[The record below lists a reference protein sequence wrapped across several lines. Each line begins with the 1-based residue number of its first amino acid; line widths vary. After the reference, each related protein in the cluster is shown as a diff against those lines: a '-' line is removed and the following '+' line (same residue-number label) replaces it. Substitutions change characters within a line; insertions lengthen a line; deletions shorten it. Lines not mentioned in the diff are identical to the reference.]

1 MDLTAGYSETHR
13 TNAATST
20 RVLRMR
26 WETVGLVAIAVLAA
40 CLNLAGLNRL
50 GYGNTYYAAAVRSM
64 LQNWHNFFFV
74 SFDPGGFV
82 TVDKPALGYWVQT
95 ASAKVFGF
103 HGWSILLPQALAGI
117 GSVVVVYFIVRG
129 PFGAVAGL
137 IAALAMA
144 LTPVA
149 IADNRNN
156 TVDSMLVFVLLLAA
170 WAVLRATEKGSLR
183 WLLLGMALVGAG
195 FNVKMLEAYLALPAM
210 LAVYFLCAPLAWRTR
225 FWHLAAGALVLVAVS
240 LSWAVAVD
248 MTPATQR
255 PYVGSSRTNSEI
267 ELAFGYNG
275 LQRLTGLRF
284 PGRPGGNPGQA
295 RRTGAGAPGS
305 PNQAAAGDARSSPAA
320 GAAIA
325 NPPARTAPVPGA
337 GGTNQ
342 PGFAPPPGGDGA
354 NQPGFAPPPG
364 GGGPGFVEG
373 GASPLRLIGR
383 QLGGQ
388 AAWLLPFALLGLLAI
403 VVEPRHLR
411 PLNLRRLLQWHP
423 DSKLQQATLWG
434 VWLAGVGGFF
444 SVAGFFHPYYLV
456 TLAPPI
462 AALTGAGAVV
472 MWQGVRGRGWRA
484 WLLPVALLL
493 TAGVQVY
500 MLRDYPQWSGRLT
513 LIIAGASL
521 LGALFIA
528 ARNLLP
534 KVPVRAVAVASAIAI
549 AGLFVVPAVWSGLT
563 VAQGDGGGMPSGG
576 PRVAFDFGRAFAANG
591 QARRG
596 RNNADE
602 QSAPGLGLPPGA
614 GAGLPP
620 GQPPSGNAPVGL
632 PFAPGG
638 PPPGAGFP
646 GEATPDYQAKLLA
659 YLDAHRDG
667 SQFLLAV
674 PNSMSASSIIIN
686 TGEPVMAMG
695 GFSGG
700 DPILS
705 STSVADKVAQNT
717 VRYFLL
723 PDRSLGGGGPFAGG
737 PPGPF
742 GGGDASAMQ
751 WVESNC
757 SVVPQ
762 GDWGG
767 EISASVRGGFG
778 GAQQLYDCGSHVT
791 AG

>member
-1 MDLTAGYSETHR
+1 MDLTAGYSEAHR
-13 TNAATST
+13 AGAATST
-20 RVLRMR
+20 RVLRLR
-26 WETVGLVAIAVLAA
+26 WETVGLVAIVALAA

-82 TVDKPALGYWVQT
+82 TVDKPAAGYWLQT
-95 ASAKVFGF
+95 ASAKLFGF

-117 GSVVVVYFIVRG
+117 GSVVVVYFIVRR
-129 PFGAVAGL
+129 PFGAAAGL

-156 TVDSMLVFVLLLAA
+156 TVDSMLVFVLLLAT

-183 WLLLGMALVGAG
+183 WLLLGMALVGGG
-195 FNVKMLEAYLALPAM
+195 FNVKMLEAYLALPAL
-210 LAVYFLCAPLAWRTR
+210 LAVYFLCAPIAWRTR
-225 FWHLAAGALVLVAVS
+225 LWHLAVGALVLVAVS

-248 MTPATQR
+248 LTPASQR

-284 PGRPGGNPGQA
+284 PGRPGAGPGQA
-295 RRTGAGAPGS
+295 RRADQQDVATTGPSRAAAASSQTEQASPPPGFPPAPGAPGVN
-305 PNQAAAGDARSSPAA
+305 PPAGFLPAPGAA
-320 GAAIA
+320 GAK
-325 NPPARTAPVPGA
+325 
-337 GGTNQ
+337 Q
-342 PGFAPPPGGDGA
+342 PGFTSPPGGA
-354 NQPGFAPPPG
+354 
-364 GGGPGFVEG
+364 PGFVEG

-403 VVEPRHLR
+403 AVEPRGFT
-411 PLNLRRLLQWHP
+411 PMNMRRLLRWHP
-423 DSKLQQATLWG
+423 DSRLQQATLWG

-462 AALTGAGAVV
+462 AGLTGAGAVV
-472 MWQGVRGRGWRA
+472 MWQGVRERGWRA

-493 TAGVQVY
+493 IAGVQIY
-500 MLRDYPQWSGRLT
+500 MLRDYPEWSGRLN
-513 LIIAGASL
+513 LIVAGGSL
-521 LGALFIA
+521 FGALFIA
-528 ARNLLP
+528 ARNLVP
-534 KVPVRAVAVASAIAI
+534 SVPVRAVAVASTIAI

-576 PRVAFDFGRAFAANG
+576 PRVGFDFGRGFAAND

-596 RNNADE
+596 RNSADE
-602 QSAPGLGLPPGA
+602 QVPQGFGLSGGGP
-614 GAGLPP
+614 GLPP
-620 GQPPSGNAPVGL
+620 GQAPSGDVPPGGL

-646 GEATPDYQAKLLA
+646 GDVTPDYQTKLMA

-674 PNSMSASSIIIN
+674 PNSMSASSIIID

-700 DPILS
+700 DPILNA
-705 STSVADKVAQNT
+705 TSVADDVAQNR

-723 PDRSLGGGGPFAGG
+723 PDRNLRGAAPFTGG

-742 GGGDASAMQ
+742 GGGNAPATQ

-757 SVVPQ
+757 AVVPQ

-767 EISASVRGGFG
+767 TSSSSRGGLG
-778 GAQQLYDCGSHVT
+778 GAQQLYDCGSRVT